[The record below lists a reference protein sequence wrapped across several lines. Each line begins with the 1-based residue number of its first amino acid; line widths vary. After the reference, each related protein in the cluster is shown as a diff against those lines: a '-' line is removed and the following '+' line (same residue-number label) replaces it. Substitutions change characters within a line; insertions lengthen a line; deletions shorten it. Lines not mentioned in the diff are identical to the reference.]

1 MGLFDSLF
9 GPSADEVS
17 SASNR
22 GRRQWNPLRRPI
34 YDWEQLNAD
43 GQPITAA
50 MKKREAED
58 ETAAA
63 AKRKIAEETKKA
75 TAKAISGE
83 NFWGAVA
90 GKEKWKR

>member
-22 GRRQWNPLRRPI
+22 GRRQWNPRRRPI
-34 YDWEQLNAD
+34 YDWEELD
-43 GQPITAA
+43 ESGQPVTAA
-50 MKKREAED
+50 MKKRKAED
-58 ETAAA
+58 AAAAA
-63 AKRKIAEETKKA
+63 AKQKIAEESMKA
-75 TAKAISGE
+75 SAKSTGGE